1 MPAKE
6 QYMQSTISIV
16 GLVVLVLIVS
26 IPCGYIRQ
34 NFPKYSIMWWV
45 LIHLPIPLIVL
56 LRIKAG
62 LNWHFIPLTLGSSV
76 AGQIIGGA
84 VNRRRKQNAKAP

>member
-1 MPAKE
+1 MPGKE
-6 QYMQSTISIV
+6 QFMQSVIPVV
-16 GLVVLVLIVS
+16 GLVVLAFIIS
-26 IPCGYIRQ
+26 IPCGYARQ

-45 LIHLPIPLIVL
+45 LIHLPIPIIVL

-62 LNWHFIPLTLGSSV
+62 LNWHYIPLTLGSSI

-84 VNRRRKQNAKAP
+84 VSRRRKQNAKAP

>member
-1 MPAKE
+1 
-6 QYMQSTISIV
+6 MQSIISIV
-16 GLVVLVLIVS
+16 GLVVLAFVIS
-26 IPCGYIRQ
+26 IPCGYARQ

-45 LIHLPIPLIVL
+45 LIHLPIPIIVL

-62 LNWHFIPLTLGSSV
+62 LNWHYIPLTLGSSV

-84 VNRRRKQNAKAP
+84 ASRRRKQNAKTP

>member
-1 MPAKE
+1 
-6 QYMQSTISIV
+6 MQSIISIV
-16 GLVVLVLIVS
+16 GLVVMAFIIS
-26 IPCGYIRQ
+26 IPCGYVRE

-45 LIHLPIPLIVL
+45 MIHLPIPVIVL

-62 LNWHFIPLTLGSSV
+62 LNWHYIPLTLGSAV

-84 VNRRRKQNAKAP
+84 VNRRRKQNAKTP

>member
-1 MPAKE
+1 MH
-6 QYMQSTISIV
+6 STISII
-16 GLVVLVLIVS
+16 GLLFFALVIN

-34 NFPKYSIMWWV
+34 NFPKYSLMWFF
-45 LIHLPIPLIVL
+45 LIHLPIPLIVI

-62 LNWHFIPLTLGSSV
+62 LNWYFIPITLGSSV

-84 VNRRRKQNAKAP
+84 LSRRKKQNDKAP